1 MGDGRRG
8 LQNINKDE
16 NNLRNVSC
24 IFSTLSRNVFQTM
37 LQTQEMYERAVE
49 KNPYTLFNVPDDYW
63 TQEMCER
70 ATERS
75 LYALK

>member
-1 MGDGRRG
+1 
-8 LQNINKDE
+8 
-16 NNLRNVSC
+16 
-24 IFSTLSRNVFQTM
+24 M

>member
-1 MGDGRRG
+1 
-8 LQNINKDE
+8 
-16 NNLRNVSC
+16 
-24 IFSTLSRNVFQTM
+24 M

-49 KNPYTLFNVPDDYW
+49 KNPYMLFNVPDDYW

>member
-1 MGDGRRG
+1 MK
-8 LQNINKDE
+8 II
-16 NNLRNVSC
+16 LRNVSC

>member
-1 MGDGRRG
+1 MK
-8 LQNINKDE
+8 II
-16 NNLRNVSC
+16 LRNVSC

-37 LQTQEMYERAVE
+37 FQTQEIYET
-49 KNPYTLFNVPDDYW
+49 PTLFNVPDDYW

-75 LYALK
+75 LYALKEVPDQYKAKEMCEK